1 MGLVGLLAMVF
12 GATVRAQAKKPT
24 GTDHYDWGGHLE
36 RAVTR
41 AFADGEAF
49 RATGLFDCLGYTATQ
64 VAEIAQVTPRPA
76 SLTVDWAATDP
87 ASGVFQRLLVTAH
100 RVRYYDLTI
109 ERAVFSFA
117 DVRLDVDALLADRL
131 VFRSAGPVGLE
142 TFVSSADILKVFD
155 LVTKARGLS
164 GLVMTIDRRTTRL
177 RGRVRQGWLTVN
189 FHLEGIPYLKNGRK
203 IEFRCRRLVLNGLTL
218 PQGVIR
224 GMFSRINPVFDA
236 DQTWLNL
243 HLDKITLEPGY
254 VRSSG
259 AILPAAGSDPQPAS
273 SNDPLPSPGRQGSRN
288 LTPAP
293 STSLVPAES
302 AASREASSFAT
313 KTEH

>member
-1 MGLVGLLAMVF
+1 MGLAGLLAMVF
-12 GATVRAQAKKPT
+12 GAAVRARAMAPT
-24 GTDHYDWGGHLE
+24 GIGRREWDGHLE

-76 SLTVDWAATDP
+76 SLTVEWAAADP
-87 ASGVFQRLLVTAH
+87 ASGFFQRLLVTTH

-109 ERAVFSFA
+109 ERAVFSFT
-117 DVRLDVDALLADRL
+117 DIRLDVDALLTDRL
-131 VFRSAGPVGLE
+131 VFRSVGRVGLE

-155 LVTKARGLS
+155 LVTRARGLS
-164 GLVMTIDRRTTRL
+164 GLVMNIDRRTTRL

-189 FHLEGIPYLKNGRK
+189 FHLEGIPCLKNGRQ
-203 IEFRCRRLVLNGLTL
+203 IEFRCRRLVLNGLSL

-243 HLDKITLEPGY
+243 HLDKIALEPGY
-254 VRSSG
+254 VRSWG
-259 AILPAAGSDPQPAS
+259 AILPAARSDPTPVS
-273 SNDPLPSPGRQGSRN
+273 SNNPLPSTGRQGSRN
-288 LTPAP
+288 LAPAP
-293 STSLVPAES
+293 STSLFPVE
-302 AASREASSFAT
+302 EAVSPRSSSLAT
-313 KTEH
+313 KADP